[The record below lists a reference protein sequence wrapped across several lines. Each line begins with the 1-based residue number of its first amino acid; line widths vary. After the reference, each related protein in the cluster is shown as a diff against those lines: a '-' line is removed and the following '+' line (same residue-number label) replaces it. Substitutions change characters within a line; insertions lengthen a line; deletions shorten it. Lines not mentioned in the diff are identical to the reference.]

1 MLLIKI
7 LNISLLLSFVL
18 LLQSCDSDPQ
28 KIENLEGWGYQL
40 QNYNGEYSLERIIA
54 SDKKLWV
61 IDAFSEEGLFSIEK
75 ISMLKKD
82 KVIIS
87 YFSIGEAENYR
98 PYFKSINKKL
108 LLPENPNWPGN
119 FPVKY
124 WDPAWRD
131 VIDDYL
137 DKIIKAGFD
146 GVYLDIVDAFD
157 YYEDKKVK
165 AKLMFDL
172 IKHIRKYAQERTK
185 NFYIFQQNAT
195 SLISYL
201 DKPSDLKG
209 VVDALGVESAFFR
222 GDKLMNNPYRPDKY
236 MLDYIRQYQSIGI
249 PVFSIEYINQKNLI
263 QKYCKISAKERMIPL
278 AAEKNLDGKLYF
290 CDE

>member
-1 MLLIKI
+1 MLLIRLLHI
-7 LNISLLLSFVL
+7 PLLLCFVL
-18 LLQSCDSDPQ
+18 LLQSCEGDSQ
-28 KIENLEGWGYQL
+28 KIDELEGWGYQL
-40 QNYNGEYSLERIIA
+40 QNYRGEYSLERIIK

-61 IDAFSEEGLFSIEK
+61 IDAYSEEGLFSREDIAT
-75 ISMLKKD
+75 LKKD
-82 KVIIS
+82 KVITS
-87 YFSIGEAENYR
+87 YFSIGEAEDYR
-98 PYFKSINKKL
+98 PYFKSIDKKL

-124 WDPAWRD
+124 WDPAWRK
-131 VIDDYL
+131 VIDVYL

-172 IKHIRKYAQERTK
+172 IKHIREYAHGKTK

-201 DKPSDLKG
+201 DNPSELKG
-209 VVDALGVESAFFR
+209 VVDALGVESVFFR
-222 GDKLMNNPYRPDKY
+222 GDKLMNNSYRPDKY
-236 MLDYIRQYQSIGI
+236 ILGYIHQYQTIGI
-249 PVFSIEYINQKNLI
+249 PVFSIEYINQKSLI
-263 QKYCKISAKERMIPL
+263 QKYCEVSAKEKVIPL